1 MSFTVFEVDGDS
13 LKAYHHL
20 KNLKYIESHG
30 LNLNVIFSDLSRG
43 VMPPITSCEKILFH
57 ALWADVEKRE
67 DRQKF
72 VKKFFEENGAFK
84 ASDHVLTFILE
95 ALRMPKQEESEDVEK
110 KS

>member
-1 MSFTVFEVDGDS
+1 MSFTVFEAGGDS
-13 LKAYHHL
+13 LKAHHHL

-30 LNLNVIFSDLSRG
+30 LNLNVIFSDLSHG
-43 VMPPITSCEKILFH
+43 VMPSITSCEKILFH
-57 ALWADVEKRE
+57 ALWADIDSRE

-72 VKKFFEENGAFK
+72 VKNFFEQNGAFK
-84 ASDHVLTFILE
+84 ASDRILTFVLE